1 MRTIW
6 LVAKTTYR
14 QRVKSQTFLLL
25 TFGLPLVM
33 VVAGAV
39 PVLTELR
46 GDIPTIGYVD
56 QTAQMADLKEIE
68 VEGETASLISYP
80 TLESAKGGYQS
91 GEVGGYLVIP
101 EDYFEGGAPEY
112 FGEEQPNAKTE
123 AALEKLV
130 RVGFLSGAPSWAVAR
145 VENPA
150 DVTYIAQKTGQRV
163 SEGPAI
169 ILRVG
174 VPIFLALV
182 FVLTIFTG
190 ANQMGSVVVL
200 EKDQRAMEVVVTSIS
215 PTELVS
221 GKVLGMTL
229 LSLTQV
235 GVWILSAVLAV
246 LLLFVDDLMGHSL
259 SIPWGGLL
267 WAALLGVPGYFLFA
281 MIGAGLGVI
290 AGDAE
295 QARQLAG
302 MLGFLG
308 LAPMYFMGVIVEAL
322 NGPLAVGLTL
332 FPFTAPTV
340 GLFRLAL
347 TDVPLW
353 QLAGSFL
360 ILVISLLASVWFVS
374 RIFRATML
382 MYGQKLK
389 PQEVLKALSESRST
403 GKFGR
408 RGRVV

>member
-1 MRTIW
+1 MKMIW

-14 QRVKSQTFLLL
+14 QRIRSWTFLFL
-25 TFGLPLVM
+25 TFGLPLIM

-39 PVLTELR
+39 PVLTEFR
-46 GDIPTIGYVD
+46 GDIPVIGYVD
-56 QTAQMADLKEIE
+56 QTAQMADLEEIK

-80 TLESAKGGYQS
+80 TQEFAKKGFQQ
-91 GEVGGYLVIP
+91 GEVGGYLIIP
-101 EDYFEGGAPEY
+101 ENYFQGGAPMY
-112 FGEEQPNAKTE
+112 YGENEPNTKIE

-130 RVGFLSGAPSWAVAR
+130 RVGFLSDTPSWAVER
-145 VENPA
+145 VQTPA
-150 DVTYIAQKTGQRV
+150 NITFIAQKTGQRV
-163 SEGPAI
+163 SEGPAL

-174 VPIFLALV
+174 TPIFLALV
-182 FVLTIFTG
+182 FILTIFTG
-190 ANQMGSVVVL
+190 ATQMGSVVVL

-235 GVWILSAVLAV
+235 GVWIIAAVLAV
-246 LLLFVDDLMGHSL
+246 LLLFLDDLAGHAL
-259 SIPWGGLL
+259 SIPWGSLL
-267 WAALLGVPGYFLFA
+267 WAALLGIPGYFLFA
-281 MIGAGLGVI
+281 LVGAGLGII

-302 MLGFLG
+302 MLGFVG
-308 LAPMYFMGVIVEAL
+308 LAPMYFLGVIVKAL
-322 NGPLAVGLTL
+322 DGPLAVGLTL
-332 FPFTAPTV
+332 FPFTAPTI

-353 QLAGSFL
+353 QLGGSFL
-360 ILVISLLASVWFVS
+360 TLMVCLGISVWFVS

-389 PQEVLKALSESRST
+389 PQEIFRAFSELRSA
-403 GKFGR
+403 G
-408 RGRVV
+408 

>member
-1 MRTIW
+1 MIW
-6 LVAKTTYR
+6 LVAETTYR
-14 QRVKSQTFLLL
+14 QRIKSWTFLFL
-25 TFGLPLVM
+25 TFGLPLIM

-46 GDIPTIGYVD
+46 GGVPTLGYVD
-56 QTAQMADLKEIE
+56 QTGQMVDLKSVE
-68 VEGETASLISYP
+68 VEGETASLICYP
-80 TLESAKGGYQS
+80 TRESARGGFQG
-91 GEVGGYLVIP
+91 GEVGGYLVVP
-101 EDYFEGGAPEY
+101 ENYFEGGTPEY
-112 FGEEQPNAKTE
+112 FGEEEPNAKTE

-130 RVGFLSGAPSWAVAR
+130 RVGFSSDAPSWAVAR
-145 VENPA
+145 LEVPA
-150 DVTYIAQKTGQRV
+150 DIMYIAHKTGQQV

-174 VPIFLALV
+174 TPIFLALV
-182 FVLTIFTG
+182 FILTIFTS
-190 ANQMGSVVVL
+190 ATQMGSAVVL

-215 PTELVS
+215 PTELVL

-235 GVWILSAVLAV
+235 GVWIVAAILAV
-246 LLLFVDDLMGHSL
+246 LLLFLDDLGGHAL

-281 MIGAGLGVI
+281 LVGAGLGII

-302 MLGFLG
+302 MLGFIG
-308 LAPMYFMGVIVEAL
+308 LAPMYSLGVILEAL
-322 NGPLAVGLTL
+322 DGPLAVGLTL
-332 FPFTAPTV
+332 FPFTAPTI

-353 QLAGSFL
+353 QLGGSFL
-360 ILVISLLASVWFVS
+360 ILVISLLTSVWFVS

-389 PQEVLKALSESRST
+389 PQEILQALSESGSA
-403 GKFGR
+403 G
-408 RGRVV
+408 